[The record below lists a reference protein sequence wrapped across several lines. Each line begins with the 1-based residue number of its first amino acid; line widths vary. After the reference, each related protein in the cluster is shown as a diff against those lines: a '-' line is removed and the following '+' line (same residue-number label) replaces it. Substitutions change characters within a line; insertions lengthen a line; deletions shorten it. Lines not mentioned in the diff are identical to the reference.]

1 MSKSLTWFNPSIQ
14 IRTTNDKYVV
24 QTNGLLIRNVQ
35 ESDEGI
41 YTCRAAVIET
51 GELLERTIRVEVFI
65 QPVIVSLPETLNA
78 VEGKP
83 FAANCTASGKPVP
96 EISWIRDATQ

>member
-1 MSKSLTWFNPSIQ
+1 MSNSLTWFNPSIQ

-51 GELLERTIRVEVFI
+51 GELLDLFKIILRIRHVELRLDCQHDQKTSV
-65 QPVIVSLPETLNA
+65 LL
-78 VEGKP
+78 G
-83 FAANCTASGKPVP
+83 
-96 EISWIRDATQ
+96 